1 MVKEQKR
8 EWEKWDGRLAF
19 SFNSQGYFRDFLKVV
34 SFLSISTFSLSFEF
48 NYAWLEDFTS
58 ITNFSWTENI
68 VFFFSLFLLE
78 NLNVNKSNIV
88 NFTYQNAEDNEYRED
103 VNPSLELVIT
113 SKDITGTGAL
123 MTLLIFNNE
132 KGFSAKNIESICGVG
147 RSTKKG
153 NRKRGYIGEK
163 GTFISWFF
171 HSYFSIFHTLNLK
184 GETLCPKL

>member
-1 MVKEQKR
+1 MSDRRTLPQLPTLVGLKTQ
-8 EWEKWDGRLAF
+8 F
-19 SFNSQGYFRDFLKVV
+19 SFFF
-34 SFLSISTFSLSFEF
+34 F
-48 NYAWLEDFTS
+48 
-58 ITNFSWTENI
+58 
-68 VFFFSLFLLE
+68 FFFSLFLLE

-88 NFTYQNAEDNEYRED
+88 NFTHQNAEDNEYGED

-163 GTFISWFF
+163 GTFIS
-171 HSYFSIFHTLNLK
+171 
-184 GETLCPKL
+184 